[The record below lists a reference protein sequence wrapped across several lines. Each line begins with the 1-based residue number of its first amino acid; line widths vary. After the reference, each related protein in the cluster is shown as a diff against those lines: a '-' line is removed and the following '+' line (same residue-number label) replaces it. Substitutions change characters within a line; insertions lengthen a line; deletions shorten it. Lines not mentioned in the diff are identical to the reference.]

1 MNWGFSLGFRRR
13 KKRKKKKDFLKQLST
28 DIKEGRRYGEGE
40 KRGKEEKER
49 KEKLYSQIAKL

>member
-40 KRGKEEKER
+40 KRGKKR
-49 KEKLYSQIAKL
+49 KTVQPNS